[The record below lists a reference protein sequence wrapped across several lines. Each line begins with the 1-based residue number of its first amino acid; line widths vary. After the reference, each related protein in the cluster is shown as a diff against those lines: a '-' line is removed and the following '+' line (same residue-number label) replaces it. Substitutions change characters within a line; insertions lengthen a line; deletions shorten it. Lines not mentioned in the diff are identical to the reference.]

1 MNEESAT
8 LQPYRVLIADGHAV
22 VRRGVRVLLESQSG
36 IQVCGEATNGGEAI
50 ECVKEVKPDLVVFDP
65 TMSEVSGLEATRVIR
80 EVSPSTAVLIFSVRY
95 SEEFAREMLRCG
107 ASGYVSKSDL
117 DTELLTAVRHV
128 QQHKPFFKSRITM
141 ALRGRVQS
149 KASSSAAAPEGSLPS
164 WPLTAREIE
173 VLRTLANGL
182 SNREAAAALG
192 VSTRTIES
200 HRNHIMR
207 KMKFS
212 SFSELIRFA
221 VRNDLVER

>member
-117 DTELLTAVRHV
+117 DTELITAVRHV
-128 QQHKPFFKSRITM
+128 QQHKPFFKSRLAM

-149 KASSSAAAPEGSLPS
+149 KARAPAAAHDGALPG
-164 WPLTAREIE
+164 WPLTAREVE

-182 SNREAAAALG
+182 SNRKVAAALG

-200 HRNHIMR
+200 HRNHIMH
-207 KMKFS
+207 KMKFC